1 MKKSI
6 IIIIFIFIIGI
17 SGIALINSKIFDNN
31 NCSNNNIFNTV
42 SSTSNT
48 KCMRGDKN
56 CNRDEIKY
64 VNIAIP
70 IGEEV
75 SLFKKPSNNSE
86 ILKTKITGISKI
98 EILKALKKEDF
109 YYINVKGVNGYI
121 STKVLLTL
129 ANNYQDN
136 VGRRNSVDVTYKNN
150 KEVTISVPGGVQV
163 YYFESADL
171 ETREGTLINTSR
183 GTITLGILKN
193 MGSSTKVMYRDK
205 EVYISSD
212 ILTKYCVDRITAENL

>member
-6 IIIIFIFIIGI
+6 IFISFIFIIGI

-31 NCSNNNIFNTV
+31 NYSNNNIFNTV

-56 CNRDEIKY
+56 CNEDEIKY

-70 IGEEV
+70 IGQEV
-75 SLFKKPSNNSE
+75 SLFKEPSNTSA
-86 ILKTKITGISKI
+86 ILKAKITGVYKI
-98 EILKALKKEDF
+98 KILKALKKQGF
-109 YYINVKGVNGYI
+109 YYINVKGIKGYI
-121 STKVLLTL
+121 SSKVLLAL

-136 VGRRNSVDVTYKNN
+136 VGRRNSVDVICKNN

-163 YYFESADL
+163 YYFETTDL
-171 ETREGTLINTSR
+171 DVREGTIVNTSR

-212 ILTKYCVDRITAENL
+212 ILTKYCVDRITAKNL